1 MENTIYSSEL
11 KKEIRTLLSSYAS
24 VIQMIDEQPNNKVL
38 IDILN
43 HYMCN
48 LKEKTSQFIHV
59 KQVNS
64 KIGM

>member
-11 KKEIRTLLSSYAS
+11 KKEIKTLLSSYAA

-64 KIGM
+64 KIGL

>member
-1 MENTIYSSEL
+1 METTIYSSEL

-64 KIGM
+64 KIGL